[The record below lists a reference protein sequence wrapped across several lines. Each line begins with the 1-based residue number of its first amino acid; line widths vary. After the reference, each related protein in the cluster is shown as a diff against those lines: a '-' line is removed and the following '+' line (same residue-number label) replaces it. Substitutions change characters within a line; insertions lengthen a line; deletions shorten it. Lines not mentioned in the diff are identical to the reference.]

1 MGTVRAET
9 SDTNVFRFDQSG
21 ALLRKVM
28 ESAAVGMAVVGADG
42 RTIYVNRAYETMLGF
57 APGERLGQTSDEAI
71 YAEDR
76 TTVGLRFD
84 QLLRDEVDELT
95 VECRMNHKDG
105 HPVWALITASLLK
118 SEVTGLPLYVIV
130 QIINID
136 RQKRAEAALAETESR
151 WNYALE
157 SAGQGVWDHDI
168 RKDDMFYSRM
178 WRKMRGIPDGEYV
191 DPDQDAWLARVHP
204 DDVPR
209 ILATVKQ
216 QDAGIEGQDTLEY
229 RERHRDGHYMWIM
242 SRGKPVEWDQDGNP
256 IRTIGTDTDITR
268 LKNTEAQLAEEKER
282 FRVTLES
289 IGEGVIATD
298 ADGKVRYM
306 NPVAEHLTGWSE
318 AEALGQPLWWVFV
331 TKVEATGEM
340 AGDVIG
346 HCIASGATAEI
357 DRDVI
362 LVARDGTGRGVSGTA
377 SPVRSEDGRTMGAVL
392 VFKDATD
399 HQEEQ
404 RRLAH
409 SASHDGLTG
418 LPNRAA
424 FSRALTEACRQAGDE
439 RREHALC
446 FIDLD
451 RFKPVNDTAGHAAGD
466 ALLQIVARTIR
477 SCCRTQDFAARMG
490 GDEFVVLLADCSLED
505 ARAVAHKIVEAI
517 AGIDFT
523 SNGTQYRIGASVG
536 VAPVMA
542 NAERAERDVLAMADA
557 ACYAAKSAGRGRVA
571 VSGD

>member
-178 WRKMRGIPDGEYV
+178 WRKMRGIPDGSTSIPTRTPGWPACIPTMCPEF
-191 DPDQDAWLARVHP
+191 W
-204 DDVPR
+204 PR
-209 ILATVKQ
+209 
-216 QDAGIEGQDTLEY
+216 
-229 RERHRDGHYMWIM
+229 
-242 SRGKPVEWDQDGNP
+242 
-256 IRTIGTDTDITR
+256 
-268 LKNTEAQLAEEKER
+268 
-282 FRVTLES
+282 
-289 IGEGVIATD
+289 
-298 ADGKVRYM
+298 
-306 NPVAEHLTGWSE
+306 
-318 AEALGQPLWWVFV
+318 
-331 TKVEATGEM
+331 
-340 AGDVIG
+340 
-346 HCIASGATAEI
+346 
-357 DRDVI
+357 
-362 LVARDGTGRGVSGTA
+362 
-377 SPVRSEDGRTMGAVL
+377 
-392 VFKDATD
+392 
-399 HQEEQ
+399 
-404 RRLAH
+404 
-409 SASHDGLTG
+409 
-418 LPNRAA
+418 
-424 FSRALTEACRQAGDE
+424 
-439 RREHALC
+439 
-446 FIDLD
+446 
-451 RFKPVNDTAGHAAGD
+451 
-466 ALLQIVARTIR
+466 
-477 SCCRTQDFAARMG
+477 
-490 GDEFVVLLADCSLED
+490 
-505 ARAVAHKIVEAI
+505 
-517 AGIDFT
+517 
-523 SNGTQYRIGASVG
+523 
-536 VAPVMA
+536 
-542 NAERAERDVLAMADA
+542 
-557 ACYAAKSAGRGRVA
+557 
-571 VSGD
+571 

>member
-9 SDTNVFRFDQSG
+9 TETNVFRFDQSG

-42 RTIYVNRAYETMLGF
+42 RTIYVNKAYEAMLGF

-95 VECRMNHKDG
+95 IECRMNHKHG

-130 QIINID
+130 QIVNID

-157 SAGQGVWDHDI
+157 SAGQGVWDYNI
-168 RKDDMFYSRM
+168 PRDDMFYSRM
-178 WRKMRGIPDGEYV
+178 WRQMRGIPDGEYV
-191 DPDQDAWLARVHP
+191 DPAMDKWLERVHP
-204 DDVPR
+204 EDVAK
-209 ILATVKQ
+209 LNATVKKQ
-216 QDAGIEGQDTLEY
+216 SAGEDGYDTLEY
-229 RERHRDGHYMWIM
+229 RERHRDGHYIWIL
-242 SRGKPVEWDQDGNP
+242 SRGKPVEWNADGKP
-256 IRTIGTDTDITR
+256 IRAVGTDTDITR
-268 LKNTEAQLAEEKER
+268 LKLAEAELAEEKER

-289 IGEGVIATD
+289 IGEGVIAAD
-298 ADGKVRYM
+298 ADGCVRYM
-306 NPVAEHLTGWSE
+306 NPVAEHLSGWNE
-318 AEALGQPLWWVFV
+318 AEALGQPLWQVFV
-331 TKVEATGEM
+331 SKNESTGEI
-340 AGDVIG
+340 ASDVIG
-346 HCIASGATAEI
+346 HCIASGATTEI

-424 FSRALTEACRQAGDE
+424 FARALSEACRQVGDE

-466 ALLQIVARTIR
+466 ALLQIIARTIR
-477 SCCRTQDFAARMG
+477 GCCRAQDFAARMG
-490 GDEFVVLLADCSLED
+490 GDEFVVLLADCSQAD
-505 ARAVAHKIVEAI
+505 ARAVGQKIVDEVARV
-517 AGIDFT
+517 DFAW
-523 SNGTQYRIGASVG
+523 NGVAHHIGASVG
-536 VAPVMA
+536 IAAVMA
-542 NAERAERDVLAMADA
+542 DAERDVLAMADA
-557 ACYAAKSAGRGRVA
+557 ACYAAKSAGRGRVV